1 MPALAVAQACR
12 TEHPDWPLLMVGK
25 AGGPEERLVPEAG
38 FDLELISIQGL
49 DRDAVWKNVA
59 LPAVVPR
66 AFLRGLRIVDRF
78 RPDAVL
84 GMGGYAMAPTV
95 WAARRR
101 GIPYVLHEKD
111 VRPGLATRL
120 FAGGAAAVC
129 TTLPGT
135 DARLSGTR
143 TVLTG
148 IPLRGGFARRQVAIP
163 PRKLLVTGGSQ
174 GSRRLNLAAWSVL
187 DELLERFQEVIH
199 VAGRQGAAEIERMA
213 RPRYR
218 ALTFTNDMP
227 ALMAEADIAVSRAG
241 VGTIGEL
248 GLVGLPAILVPG
260 TFGGRHQELNAEVV
274 AEAGAAVCVRDEDF
288 TGARLLRELDALTPE
303 RLRSMASAAAALG
316 RPEAARRVL
325 DVVIAAAGPPP
336 STDVSSCTAPPLRG
350 RGPGVGGAS
359 TSHPEGTHT

>member
-1 MPALAVAQACR
+1 MPALAVAQACSA
-12 TEHPDWPLLMVGK
+12 EHPDWPLLIVGK

-38 FDLELISIQGL
+38 FDLEVIAVQGL
-49 DRDAVWKNVA
+49 DRDAVWKNLA

-78 RPDAVL
+78 QPDAVL
-84 GMGGYAMAPTV
+84 GMGGYAMAPAV

-111 VRPGLATRL
+111 VRPGLGTRL
-120 FAGGAAAVC
+120 FARDAAAVC

-135 DARLSGTR
+135 DARLPGAR

-148 IPLRGGFARRQVAIP
+148 IPLRGGFERRQVSIP
-163 PRKLLVTGGSQ
+163 PRRLLVTGGSQ
-174 GSRRLNLAAWSVL
+174 GSRRLNLAVWSVL
-187 DELLERFQEVIH
+187 DELLERFEEVIH
-199 VAGRQGAAEIERMA
+199 VAGRQGAAEIERLA

-218 ALTFTNDMP
+218 AMTFLSDMP
-227 ALMAEADIAVSRAG
+227 ALMSEADIAVSRAG

-274 AEAGAAVCVRDEDF
+274 AAAGAAVCVRDQDF
-288 TGARLLRELDALTPE
+288 TGARLLRELDSLTPE
-303 RLRSMASAAAALG
+303 RLRSMSSAAAALG
-316 RPEAARRVL
+316 RPDAARQVVRVL
-325 DVVIAAAGPPP
+325 EGVIAP
-336 STDVSSCTAPPLRG
+336 SCPCDM
-350 RGPGVGGAS
+350 
-359 TSHPEGTHT
+359 HE